1 MANLKAIR
9 NRIASVKGTQKITR
23 AMKMVAAAKLR
34 RAQENIF
41 ALRPYAVN
49 VMEVLADVAALTEV
63 DDHPLLARRSP
74 DQVMLVVLTSDRGL
88 CGGFNSNIN
97 RATERYLNENHGKHR
112 DMSLAVI
119 GRKGLDYFKR
129 RDVTI
134 RHEIRGVFEDLSWK
148 KAADVARTIIHEFT
162 EADLDAVYLVYNEF
176 KSVISQKVVVEQVL
190 PIVPARTEEGRVE
203 FIYEPSKK
211 ALLDTLLPMY
221 VEVEVYR
228 ALLESVASEYGAR
241 MTAMDN
247 ATKNAADM
255 IDSLTLKYNK
265 ARQAAITNE
274 MLEIVSGAEALKG

>member
-34 RAQENIF
+34 RAQENIL
-41 ALRPYAVN
+41 ALRPYAKDV
-49 VMEVLADVAALTEV
+49 EAVLADVAALTEA
-63 DDHPLLARRSP
+63 DDHPLLARRDP

-97 RATERYLNENHGKHR
+97 RSTEEYLRENTKVHK
-112 DMSLAVI
+112 DISLAVI
-119 GRKGLDYFKR
+119 GRKGRDYFRR

-134 RHEIRGVFEDLSWK
+134 RHEIMGVFENLNWD
-148 KAADVARTIIHEFT
+148 KAAEVARTIIHEYT

-176 KSVISQKVVVEQVL
+176 KSVISQKVVVEPLL
-190 PIVPARTEEGRVE
+190 PIVPAPAEEGRVE
-203 FIYEPSKK
+203 FIYEPDKN
-211 ALLDTLLPMY
+211 ALLERLLPMY
-221 VEVEVYR
+221 VETEVYR
-228 ALLESVASEYGAR
+228 ALLESVASEFGAR

-247 ATKNAADM
+247 ATKNASDM
-255 IDSLTLKYNK
+255 IDSLTLQYNK

-274 MLEIVSGAEALKG
+274 LLEVVAGAEALRG

>member
-41 ALRPYAVN
+41 SLRPYADN
-49 VMEVLADVAALTEV
+49 VTEVLADVAAMTEAE
-63 DDHPLLARRSP
+63 DHPLLARRDP

-97 RATERYLNENHGKHR
+97 RTTEAYLR
-112 DMSLAVI
+112 DNAEEHEDISLAII

-129 RDVTI
+129 RDVHI
-134 RHEIRGVFEDLSWK
+134 RHELRGVFEELSWD
-148 KAADVARTIIHEFT
+148 KAAEVARTIIHEYT

-176 KSVISQKVVVEQVL
+176 KSVISQRVVVEPVL
-190 PIVPARTEEGRVE
+190 PIVPAKAEEGRVE

-211 ALLDTLLPMY
+211 ALLDRLLPMY

-228 ALLESVASEYGAR
+228 ALLESVASEHGAR

-247 ATKNAADM
+247 ATKNAAEM
-255 IDSLTLKYNK
+255 IESLTLQYNK